1 MGGQLNSLGN
11 KSILHPQGSVTVRY
25 IEPELPLI
33 PDAEGNM
40 EKITEFQK
48 FFVFFFKK
56 VVDLTYLT
64 KSTANS
70 SVLKIFIMR
79 GTLKFKQLQKTKI
92 LD

>member
-48 FFVFFFKK
+48 FCFFFKK